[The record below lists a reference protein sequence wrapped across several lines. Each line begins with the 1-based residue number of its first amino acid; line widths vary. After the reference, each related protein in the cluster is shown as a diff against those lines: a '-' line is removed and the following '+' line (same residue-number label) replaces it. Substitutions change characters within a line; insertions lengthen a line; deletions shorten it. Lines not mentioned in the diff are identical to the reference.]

1 METAHALPASPPKQ
15 RDSNLELYRIIVML
29 LIIAHHYVVNSGLSD
44 LMYEQPGAPNT
55 LFLFLFGAWGK
66 SGINCFVLISGYF
79 MCTSRITLKK
89 FAKLVLEYQFY
100 KLVIYSVFW
109 LTGYDRFTMTGLKN
123 LLLPVTSVNNGF
135 TSCYILFYLFIP
147 FLNILI
153 QNLSEKNHLLLILLC
168 LFIYTG
174 LGSVPGFSVSKNYVT
189 WFIVLYLVAA
199 FIRLHPKNCF
209 QNSRLWGLAM
219 TTSLA
224 LSVLSILSAL
234 KLGQASK
241 AYFYLSDCNK
251 ILALTNGVT
260 SFLFFKNLKIG
271 HSRLINALGA
281 STFGVLLIHANGDAM
296 RRWLWKTVLNNV
308 SMFDSP
314 WLIVHAVG
322 SVLIIFALCS
332 GIDLLRIHLLESPFF
347 RLWDRCSEKAL
358 PRYRKWEAT
367 ILQRLQI
374 KE

>member
-1 METAHALPASPPKQ
+1 METAHALPSSPPKQ

-29 LIIAHHYVVNSGLSD
+29 LIVAHHYVVNSGLSE
-44 LMYEQPGAPNT
+44 LMYEQPDAPNA

-89 FAKLVLEYQFY
+89 FAKLVLEVQFY
-100 KLVIYSVFW
+100 KLVFYSIFW
-109 LTGYDRFTMTGLKN
+109 LTGYDQFTMTGLKN

-135 TSCYILFYLFIP
+135 TNCYILFYLFIP
-147 FLNILI
+147 FLNTLI

-174 LGSVPGFSVSKNYVT
+174 LGSIPGFSVSKNYIT
-189 WFIVLYLVAA
+189 WFIVLYLVASY
-199 FIRLHPKNCF
+199 IRLHPKKCF
-209 QNSRLWGLAM
+209 QNGRFWGWAM
-219 TTSLA
+219 AASLA
-224 LSVLSILSAL
+224 LSVLSILIFVKS
-234 KLGQASK
+234 GQASK
-241 AYFYLSDCNK
+241 TYFFLSDCNK

-281 STFGVLLIHANGDAM
+281 STFGVLLIHANSDAM
-296 RRWLWKTVLNNV
+296 RRWLWKTVLQNV

-314 WLIVHAVG
+314 LLIVHAVG
-322 SVLIIFALCS
+322 SVLVIFILCS
-332 GIDLLRIHLLESPFF
+332 GIDILRTHLLESPFF
-347 RLWDRCSEKAL
+347 RIWDHCSDKVL
-358 PRYRKWEAT
+358 PHCRKWETT
-367 ILQRLQI
+367 ILQRLHI